1 MCKPQ
6 RIFSATPNSEE
17 MELLRTLFEPQDR
30 KSTRLNSSHGYISYA
45 VFCLKKKNN
54 ADLPRIGVSQQHPKY
69 LQEILSAL
77 RREKSQP
84 YKPPQYSQSI
94 IVSLLI
100 IEKDDR
106 YAAR

>member
-54 ADLPRIGVSQQHPKY
+54 ADNKSNVQHCDLPFLKPRGPATMIDEGKT
-69 LQEILSAL
+69 LS
-77 RREKSQP
+77 
-84 YKPPQYSQSI
+84 PP
-94 IVSLLI
+94 VLLSNADY
-100 IEKDDR
+100 EQTSPGQNHR
-106 YAAR
+106 CRLPT

>member
-54 ADLPRIGVSQQHPKY
+54 SDPNSLAYKAGRCASICRLVRDPHHPGGILLPTLPLDLCHRRHQHSDVR
-69 LQEILSAL
+69 LV
-77 RREKSQP
+77 R
-84 YKPPQYSQSI
+84 
-94 IVSLLI
+94 
-100 IEKDDR
+100 D
-106 YAAR
+106 AAP